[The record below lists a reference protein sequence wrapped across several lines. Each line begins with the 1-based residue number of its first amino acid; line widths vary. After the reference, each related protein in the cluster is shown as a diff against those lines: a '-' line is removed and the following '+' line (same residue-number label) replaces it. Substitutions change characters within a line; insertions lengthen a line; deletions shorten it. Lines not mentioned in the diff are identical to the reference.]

1 LNVSEKNQALEFE
14 VTNTSPATGG
24 PGTAA
29 AGLVGRPRRIS
40 LLTPLHRPVLL
51 AFLVLV
57 IVTAVMHFA
66 GYVDYVGADNDD
78 VMRLVEVR
86 DLLAGQGWFDLMQY
100 RLGLE
105 GGTLMHWSRLIDL
118 PIANLIMLFS
128 LFMSPVMAE
137 ASALFVWPLLT
148 ALPVFYA
155 LGLGGGV
162 LAGVPGRMIAL
173 ALAFLFVLG
182 VNRFQP
188 GSIDHHNVQ
197 LGLITIIA
205 ACLILPG
212 RPPFAHAVAG
222 VAAALAIAIGA
233 ETTPHILVAALIVAL
248 QWLWLG
254 KDMKAAASAFALAM
268 AASLTAVFFLTVP
281 PARYGQVACDALS
294 TGFYSLG
301 VVGAGSFYLAVAA
314 TSGQSFASRLTALG
328 LAGAATLGATLLI
341 APQCLANPLGNL
353 DPLLVSMWLNNVTEA
368 QSIVA
373 QAKAEP
379 WTVAGFYLVP
389 MLAMALCARRIYQ
402 RRNVHAYGVLLALL
416 AVSWAIALVQVRG
429 AVFSNLLS
437 AIPMA
442 ALVAEM
448 RARANADEKNLRKGL
463 MFAGSALA
471 AVPFVWAL
479 SGALL
484 SMAVNKASG
493 EEVGSLPIQEEKTC
507 TDADAMQ
514 ALAGEPVGV
523 VASPSNIGAHILRFT
538 LHRVLAA
545 PYHRNQGGMLTELHA
560 AMAKPKDSVKFLRGA
575 GVTVVAFC
583 GTDPQVGSIAKVTPD
598 GLYAQL
604 SKGLVPAWLEP
615 VPGTQDK
622 PLQLFRVKP

>member
-1 LNVSEKNQALEFE
+1 
-14 VTNTSPATGG
+14 
-24 PGTAA
+24 
-29 AGLVGRPRRIS
+29 
-40 LLTPLHRPVLL
+40 
-51 AFLVLV
+51 
-57 IVTAVMHFA
+57 MHFA
-66 GYVDYVGADNDD
+66 SYVDYVGADNDD

-155 LGLGGGV
+155 LGLAGGV
-162 LAGVPGRMIAL
+162 LAGGPGRLIAL
-173 ALAFLFVLG
+173 ALGFLFVLS

-197 LGLITIIA
+197 LGLIIIIA

-212 RPPFAHAVAG
+212 RPALAYVTAG

-233 ETTPHILVAALIVAL
+233 ETTPHILVVALIVAV

-268 AASLTAVFFLTVP
+268 AAALTAVFFLTVP
-281 PARYGQVACDALS
+281 QARYGQVACDALS

-301 VVGAGSFYLAVAA
+301 VLGAGSFFLAVAG
-314 TSGQSFASRLTALG
+314 TSGRDFTSRLAAIG
-328 LAGAATLGATLLI
+328 LAGTATIGATLLI
-341 APQCLANPLGNL
+341 APQCLGNPLGTL
-353 DPLLVSMWLNNVTEA
+353 DPLLVSMWLDHVTEA
-368 QSIVA
+368 QSVWA
-373 QAKAEP
+373 QISVEP
-379 WTVAGFYLVP
+379 WTAAGFYLVP
-389 MLAMALCARRIYQ
+389 VLAMGLCGVRICQ

-442 ALVAEM
+442 AFVAEM
-448 RARANADEKNLRKGL
+448 RARANADQKNLRKGL
-463 MFAGSALA
+463 QFAGAALA
-471 AVPFVWAL
+471 AVPFIWAL
-479 SGALL
+479 SGAFL
-484 SMAVNKASG
+484 SMGINKVSG
-493 EEVGSLPIQEEKTC
+493 QEVGSLPVQQEKTC
-507 TDADAMQ
+507 TDA
-514 ALAGEPVGV
+514 
-523 VASPSNIGAHILRFT
+523 
-538 LHRVLAA
+538 
-545 PYHRNQGGMLTELHA
+545 A
-560 AMAKPKDSVKFLRGA
+560 AMEELAERTRRSGDVAVQYRGSYSALHSASRA
-575 GVTVVAFC
+575 GR
-583 GTDPQVGSIAKVTPD
+583 S
-598 GLYAQL
+598 L
-604 SKGLVPAWLEP
+604 SS
-615 VPGTQDK
+615 
-622 PLQLFRVKP
+622 

>member
-1 LNVSEKNQALEFE
+1 M
-14 VTNTSPATGG
+14 TNTSPATGQTG
-24 PGTAA
+24 IAA
-29 AGLVGRPRRIS
+29 AGMVDRPGLAS
-40 LLTPLHRPVLL
+40 PLAPLHRPVLL
-51 AFLVLV
+51 TFLVLV

-66 GYVDYVGADNDD
+66 SYIDYVGSDNDD
-78 VMRLVEVR
+78 VMRLVQVR
-86 DLLAGQGWFDLMQY
+86 DLLAGQNWFDLMQY

-128 LFMSPVMAE
+128 LFMNPVMAE
-137 ASALFVWPLLT
+137 AAALFVWPLLT

-155 LGLGGGV
+155 LALGGGV
-162 LAGVPGRMIAL
+162 LAGVPGRLIAL

-205 ACLILPG
+205 ACLILPR
-212 RPPFAHAVAG
+212 RPPMAHAIAG

-233 ETTPHILVAALIVAL
+233 ETTPHILVVALIVAI

-254 KDMKAAASAFALAM
+254 KDMKAAASAFSLAM
-268 AASLTAVFFLTVP
+268 AAALTAVFFLTVP

-301 VVGAGSFYLAVAA
+301 VIGAGSFFLAVSA
-314 TSGQSFASRLTALG
+314 TSSRG
-328 LAGAATLGATLLI
+328 LAARLAAICIAGTATLAITLLI
-341 APQCLANPLGNL
+341 APQCLANPLSTL

-368 QSIVA
+368 QSILA
-373 QAKAEP
+373 QISAEP
-379 WTVAGFYLVP
+379 WTAAGFYLVP
-389 MLAMALCARRIYQ
+389 VLAMVLCGIRIRQ
-402 RRNVHAYGVLLALL
+402 GRNVHAYGVLLAML

-442 ALVAEM
+442 AFVAEM
-448 RARANADEKNLRKGL
+448 RARANADQKDLRKGL
-463 MFAGSALA
+463 LFAGSALA

-484 SMAVNKASG
+484 SMAVNKISG
-493 EEVGSLPIQEEKTC
+493 QEVGSLPMQEEKTC
-507 TDADAMQ
+507 TDAAAMEEL
-514 ALAGEPVGV
+514 ALEPAGV
-523 VASPSNIGAHILRFT
+523 VASPSNIGAHILRYT
-538 LHRVLAA
+538 PHRVLAA

-560 AMAKPKDSVKFLRGA
+560 AMAKPGDAVKFLRGS
-575 GVTVVAFC
+575 GVTIVAFC
-583 GTDPQVGSIAKVTPD
+583 GTDPQVGSVTKVAPD
-598 GLYAQL
+598 GFYAQL
-604 SKGLVPAWLEP
+604 GKGLVPNWLEP
-615 VPGTQDK
+615 VAGTQDK

>member
-1 LNVSEKNQALEFE
+1 MS
-14 VTNTSPATGG
+14 NTSPATGE
-24 PGTAA
+24 PGLAF
-29 AGLVGRPRRIS
+29 AGRGERQAHIS
-40 LLTPLHRPVLL
+40 PLAPLHRPVLL
-51 AFLVLV
+51 TFMILVA
-57 IVTAVMHFA
+57 VTAVMHFA
-66 GYVDYVGADNDD
+66 NYLDYVGADNDD

-128 LFMSPVMAE
+128 LFMTPVMAE

-155 LGLGGGV
+155 IGLGGDT
-162 LAGVPGRMIAL
+162 LAGKPGRLIAL

-188 GSIDHHNVQ
+188 GSIDHHNIQ
-197 LGLITIIA
+197 LGLISAIA

-212 RPPFAHAVAG
+212 RPPIAHAIAG
-222 VAAALAIAIGA
+222 MAAAIAIAIGA
-233 ETTPHILVAALIVAL
+233 ETTPHILVAALIVAA

-268 AASLTAVFFLTVP
+268 ASALTVVFFLTVP
-281 PARYGQVACDALS
+281 PSRYGLVACDALS

-301 VVGAGSFYLAVAA
+301 VVGAGSFFLAVSV
-314 TSGQSFASRLTALG
+314 TSGRGFASRLTALG
-328 LAGAATLGATLLI
+328 LAGAATIGATLMI
-341 APQCLANPLGNL
+341 APQCLGNPLGNL
-353 DPLLVSMWLNNVTEA
+353 DPLLVSMWLNSVSEA
-368 QSIVA
+368 QPVWA
-373 QAKAEP
+373 QVSQEP
-379 WTVAGFYLVP
+379 WTAAGFYLVP
-389 MLAMALCARRIYQ
+389 VLAMVLCARRIYQ
-402 RRNVHAYGVLLALL
+402 GRNAHAYGVLLALL

-442 ALVAEM
+442 ALVADM
-448 RARANADEKNLRKGL
+448 RSRANADQQDLRKGL
-463 MFAGSALA
+463 AFAGSALV

-484 SMAVNKASG
+484 SMAINKVSG
-493 EEVGSLPIQEEKTC
+493 EEVGSLPMQEENIC
-507 TDADAMQ
+507 TDAAAME
-514 ALAGEPVGV
+514 ALAREPAGV
-523 VASPSNIGAHILRFT
+523 VAGPSNLGSHILRFT
-538 LHRVLAA
+538 PHRVLAA

-560 AMAKPKDSVKFLRGA
+560 AIATPKDAVKFLRGA

-583 GTDPQVGSIAKVTPD
+583 KSDPQVRSISKKSPD
-598 GLYAQL
+598 GFYAQL
-604 SKGLVPAWLEP
+604 GKGIVPVWLEP
-615 VPGTQDK
+615 VPGTQGQ
-622 PLQLFRVKP
+622 PLELFRVKP

>member
-1 LNVSEKNQALEFE
+1 MIES
-14 VTNTSPATGG
+14 SPATGKSG
-24 PGTAA
+24 FASAGSDERSLRTSPLAPLHLPVMLAFFVLVAVTAA
-29 AGLVGRPRRIS
+29 
-40 LLTPLHRPVLL
+40 
-51 AFLVLV
+51 
-57 IVTAVMHFA
+57 MHFMS
-66 GYVDYVGADNDD
+66 YVDYVGADNDD

-148 ALPVFYA
+148 TLPVFYA

-162 LAGVPGRMIAL
+162 LAGLQGRLMAL
-173 ALAFLFVLG
+173 VLAFLFVLG
-182 VNRFQP
+182 INRFQP

-197 LGLITIIA
+197 LGLIAIIA

-212 RPPFAHAVAG
+212 RPPIPHAIAG
-222 VAAALAIAIGA
+222 MAAALAIAIGA
-233 ETTPHILVAALIVAL
+233 ETTPHILIAALIVAL

-254 KDMKAAASAFALAM
+254 KVMKSAAAAFALAM
-268 AASLTAVFFLTVP
+268 MTTLTAVFFLTVP

-301 VVGAGSFYLAVAA
+301 VVGAGCFFLAVSA
-314 TSGQSFASRLTALG
+314 TSGRGFKSRLTALG
-328 LAGAATLGATLLI
+328 LAGTATLGATLVI
-341 APQCLANPLGNL
+341 APQCLGNPLGTL

-368 QSIVA
+368 QSAWA
-373 QAKAEP
+373 QISAEP
-379 WTVAGFYLVP
+379 WTAGGFYLVP
-389 MLAMALCARRIYQ
+389 VLAMGLCARRIYQ
-402 RRNVHAYGVLLALL
+402 GRQVQAYGVLLALL
-416 AVSWAIALVQVRG
+416 LVSWSIALVQVRG

-448 RARANADEKNLRKGL
+448 RTRANADPKNLRKGL
-463 MFAGSALA
+463 AFAGSALA

-479 SGALL
+479 SGVLF
-484 SMAVNKASG
+484 SMAINKVSG
-493 EEVGSLPIQEEKTC
+493 EEVGSLPTQEEPIC
-507 TDADAMQ
+507 TNAAAMEF
-514 ALAGEPVGV
+514 LAREPAGV
-523 VASPSNIGAHILRFT
+523 VAGASNLGAHILRFT
-538 LHRVLAA
+538 PHRVLAA

-560 AMAKPKDSVKFLRGA
+560 AMATPKDAVKFLRGA
-575 GVTVVAFC
+575 GVTIVAFC
-583 GTDPQVGSIAKVTPD
+583 KTDPQVGSVTKVAPE
-598 GLYAQL
+598 GFYAQL
-604 SKGLVPAWLEP
+604 GTGMVPDWLEP
-615 VPGTQDK
+615 VPGTQDQ

>member
-1 LNVSEKNQALEFE
+1 M
-14 VTNTSPATGG
+14 TNTSPATGDADIAVAG
-24 PGTAA
+24 MVDRPG
-29 AGLVGRPRRIS
+29 RIT
-40 LLTPLHRPVLL
+40 LLAPLHRPVLL
-51 AFLVLV
+51 TFMVLVLV
-57 IVTAVMHFA
+57 TAVSHFA
-66 GYVDYVGADNDD
+66 FYADYVGADNDD
-78 VMRLVEVR
+78 VMRLVQVR

-128 LFMSPVMAE
+128 LFMSPHMAE

-155 LGLGGGV
+155 VGLSGGV
-162 LAGVPGRMIAL
+162 LAGGPGRMIAL

-197 LGLITIIA
+197 LGLVTIIA

-212 RPPFAHAVAG
+212 RPPLAYAIAG
-222 VAAALAIAIGA
+222 VAAAIAIAIGA
-233 ETTPHILVAALIVAL
+233 ETTPHILAVALIVAV

-268 AASLTAVFFLTVP
+268 AAALTAVFFLTVP
-281 PARYGQVACDALS
+281 PARYAQVACDALS

-301 VVGAGSFYLAVAA
+301 VIGAGSFFLAVAA
-314 TSGQSFASRLTALG
+314 TSSRDFASRLAAIG
-328 LAGAATLGATLLI
+328 VAGAATLGATLLI
-341 APQCLANPLGNL
+341 APQCLGNPLGTL

-368 QSIVA
+368 QSIGEQISV
-373 QAKAEP
+373 EP
-379 WTVAGFYLVP
+379 WTAAGFYLVP
-389 MLAMALCARRIYQ
+389 VLAMGLCALRIYQ

-448 RARANADEKNLRKGL
+448 RARANADQKDLRKGL
-463 MFAGSALA
+463 LFAGSALA

-479 SGALL
+479 SGAFL
-484 SMAVNKASG
+484 SMAVNKVSG
-493 EEVGSLPIQEEKTC
+493 QEVGSLPMQEENTC
-507 TDADAMQ
+507 IDAAAMEE
-514 ALAGEPVGV
+514 LAREPVGV
-523 VASPSNIGAHILRFT
+523 VASASNIGAHILRFT
-538 LHRVLAA
+538 PHRVLAA

-560 AMAKPKDSVKFLRGA
+560 AMAKPGDSVKFLRGA
-575 GVTVVAFC
+575 GVTIVAYC
-583 GTDPQVGSIAKVTPD
+583 GTDPQVGSITRVTPE
-598 GLYAQL
+598 GFYAQL
-604 SKGLVPAWLEP
+604 GKGLVPAWLEP
-615 VPGTQDK
+615 VAGTQNQ
-622 PLQLFRVKP
+622 PLQLYRVKP